1 MSFNYPWLLLLLLI
15 PTAIVVWIWLRSG
28 RHVVLPLDHSGH
40 TGGRWLGGLVNL
52 ANCLPALV
60 LAVVIIVLSGPLQLS
75 EPKTKR
81 RLTNIQ
87 FCVDISGSMTAPF
100 GDGSRYDASM
110 KAIDDFLDYR
120 EGDAFG
126 LTFFGNNVL
135 HWVPL
140 TSDTTAVR
148 CSPPFMRPENVP
160 PWYNGTMIGKALRAC
175 QKVLVEREE
184 GDRMIVLVSDG
195 SSSDNLDDELA
206 RNLRQDNI
214 AVYAIHIGN
223 GDAPDEI
230 VNITSLTGGEVFVS
244 GDVEGLKGIFKRIDE
259 MKQTK
264 LEKTSA
270 ETMDNFSP
278 WCILGLSVLGMSLLS
293 SLGLRYTPW

>member
-1 MSFNYPWLLLLLLI
+1 MSFNYPWMLFLLLI
-15 PTAIVVWIWLRSG
+15 PAVIVAWIWRRSG
-28 RHVVLPLDHSGH
+28 RHVVLPLDHSEH
-40 TGGRWLGGLVNL
+40 KGGRWLGRLVNS
-52 ANCLPALV
+52 ASCFPALG
-60 LAVVIIVLSGPLQLS
+60 LAVVIIVLSGPLRLS

-81 RLTNIQ
+81 RLTNIE

-110 KAIDDFLDYR
+110 KAINDFLDYR

-140 TSDTTAVR
+140 TSDTSAVR

-160 PWYNGTMIGKALRAC
+160 PWFGGTMIGKALRAC

-184 GDRMIVLVSDG
+184 GDRTIVLVSDG
-195 SSSDNLDDELA
+195 SSGDSLDDELA
-206 RNLRQDNI
+206 RKLRQDNI
-214 AVYAIHIGN
+214 AVYAIHIGS
-223 GDAPDEI
+223 GDAPAEI

-270 ETMDNFSP
+270 ETMDNYAP
-278 WCILGLSVLGMSLLS
+278 WCILGLSVLGMSLLT

>member
-1 MSFNYPWLLLLLLI
+1 MSFNYPWMLFLLLI
-15 PTAIVVWIWLRSG
+15 PAVIVAWIWRRSG
-28 RHVVLPLDHSGH
+28 RHVVLPLDHSEHKGS
-40 TGGRWLGGLVNL
+40 RWLGRLVNSTS
-52 ANCLPALV
+52 CLPALG
-60 LAVVIIVLSGPLQLS
+60 LAVVIIVLSGPLRLS

-81 RLTNIQ
+81 RLTNIE

-110 KAIDDFLDYR
+110 KAINDFLDYR

-140 TSDTTAVR
+140 TSDTSAVR

-160 PWYNGTMIGKALRAC
+160 PWFGGTMIGKALRAC

-184 GDRMIVLVSDG
+184 GDRTIVLVSDG
-195 SSSDNLDDELA
+195 SSGDSLDDELA
-206 RNLRQDNI
+206 RKLRQDNI
-214 AVYAIHIGN
+214 AVYAIHIGS
-223 GDAPDEI
+223 GDAPAEI

-270 ETMDNFSP
+270 ETMDNYAP
-278 WCILGLSVLGMSLLS
+278 WCILGLSVLGMSLLT

>member
-1 MSFNYPWLLLLLLI
+1 MSFNYPWMLFLLLI
-15 PTAIVVWIWLRSG
+15 PAVIVAWIWRRSG
-28 RHVVLPLDHSGH
+28 RHVVLPLDHSEH
-40 TGGRWLGGLVNL
+40 KGGRWLGRLVNSTS
-52 ANCLPALV
+52 CLPALG
-60 LAVVIIVLSGPLQLS
+60 LAVVIIVLSGPLRLS

-81 RLTNIQ
+81 RLTNIE

-110 KAIDDFLDYR
+110 KAINDFLDYR

-140 TSDTTAVR
+140 TSDTSAVR

-160 PWYNGTMIGKALRAC
+160 PWFGGTMIGKALRAC

-184 GDRMIVLVSDG
+184 GDRAIVLVSDG
-195 SSSDNLDDELA
+195 SSGDSLDDELA
-206 RNLRQDNI
+206 RKLRQDNI
-214 AVYAIHIGN
+214 AVYAIHIGS
-223 GDAPDEI
+223 GDAPAEI

-270 ETMDNFSP
+270 ETMDNYAP
-278 WCILGLSVLGMSLLS
+278 WCILGLSVLGMSLLT

>member
-1 MSFNYPWLLLLLLI
+1 MLFVLLI
-15 PTAIVVWIWLRSG
+15 PAVIVAWIWRRSG
-28 RHVVLPLDHSGH
+28 RHVVLPLDHSEH
-40 TGGRWLGGLVNL
+40 KGGRWLGRLVNSTS
-52 ANCLPALV
+52 CLPALG
-60 LAVVIIVLSGPLQLS
+60 LAVVIIVLSGPLRLS

-81 RLTNIQ
+81 RLTNIE
-87 FCVDISGSMTAPF
+87 FCVDISSSMTAPF

-110 KAIDDFLDYR
+110 KAINDFLDYR

-140 TSDTTAVR
+140 TSDTSAVR

-160 PWYNGTMIGKALRAC
+160 PWFGGTMIGKALRAC

-184 GDRMIVLVSDG
+184 GDRTIVLVSDG
-195 SSSDNLDDELA
+195 SSGDNLDDELA
-206 RNLRQDNI
+206 RKLRQDNI
-214 AVYAIHIGN
+214 AVYAIHIGS
-223 GDAPDEI
+223 GDAPAEI
-230 VNITSLTGGEVFVS
+230 INITSLTGGEVFVS

-270 ETMDNFSP
+270 ETMDNYAP
-278 WCILGLSVLGMSLLS
+278 WCILGLSVLGMSLLT